1 MSVRD
6 SVATFLPDAARPR
19 VLRVASLGLLAFF
32 CGCDQRKDLD
42 AVETFSTS
50 VAVKGIEPFV
60 VTRDLQ
66 PGSYLVAVQEDGID
80 LRTAVAASGSRVELA
95 DEIPRHGAQFNVVS
109 LTAPGQ
115 VVVEVLNADHSSRQG
130 RAQLR
135 ISRWKRAANEPAG
148 EMEVGYAA
156 LGAAGRETALSTR
169 ESRTRAA
176 DHLHEAILHFES
188 DGDDAATAQAQYTL
202 ANLQYLARNEW
213 AAAIRAAEAAADAY
227 DSADDTL
234 GMHNAATLRA
244 AAELELASGMKAS
257 TQRAEQRALYEG
269 ADRRLRD
276 AADYFGEH
284 GLGIRTAYAINM
296 RGIRA
301 LYVGNYEEAANLFTA
316 AVGISKNNQDVREQ
330 ARTLGNLAWVQN
342 RRGYIARAAQEYEA
356 LLPMIERARQPY
368 QYAQALANYGFCLIQ
383 LGDFDRALALQTEAL
398 GIYTEISQDDERAI
412 MLAALGGLYFR
423 IGDTERALETL
434 RSAIIEQE
442 RVGDTQGQASTLRVA
457 GNASAALG
465 RHEDALE
472 YLRRSAQID
481 GNTNSVARTRVM
493 IAGELREL
501 RQLDASA
508 AELEK
513 ALGSGNP
520 LVHANALE
528 ERAHLRLARGDSAA
542 AIADLRAADKE
553 FLALGLEVN
562 RIEVNTVLS
571 HELLA
576 KRDIAGASAAA
587 DEAVAIVSRIRV
599 KSTNPEWRARFLSA
613 RYSPYEARIS
623 ADLAQ
628 GGPGDEA
635 ATWRAFR
642 TAEAVRARS
651 LADELAVSTEA
662 QAEGNDP
669 AGDELRASLTSLQVR
684 LESRMQ
690 RQEIDEVEIAGLRRS
705 IEETRAKLDAKRAAV
720 AASDVKLPESLAQ
733 VRARLPADTAV
744 LAYFVGDETSHGW
757 LLTRA
762 ELRHVALPGRA
773 ELQRAIDEEVARLR
787 ARTPAAAGGGLGAV
801 LLTPLVSG
809 IAEKRALVLPDG
821 PLHGVPF
828 AALSLGGHDL
838 FIERFVLGY
847 APSLALAI
855 NKPVTTQARPTR
867 VAVVSDPVYAP
878 DDQRLRLA
886 NNGTPGNLRGQRP
899 SSTQLIRLPYSSL
912 EARAV
917 TRAFGERDTIQLSGF
932 DATAEHVREL
942 PTQDL
947 RVLHFATH
955 ALARR
960 DSPAQS
966 ALYLSEFAAD
976 GANIADNRLT
986 VDDIARS
993 RLRASV
999 VVLSGCATGDG
1010 NELRGEGVLGL
1021 TYGFLANGSNSVVAA
1036 LWPIEDSSTAR
1047 FMSEFY
1053 RAYRDSGKAAEALR
1067 EAQLRTRANTATAVW
1082 SSFVVRAN
1090 GFP

>member
-1 MSVRD
+1 MSVRE
-6 SVATFLPDAARPR
+6 SVATFLHDAARPR
-19 VLRVASLGLLAFF
+19 VLRVAGVGLLVCLSA
-32 CGCDQRKDLD
+32 CGQRKDVD

-50 VAVKGIEPFV
+50 IEVKGIEPFT
-60 VTRDLQ
+60 VTRDLEA
-66 PGSYLVAVQEDGID
+66 GSFLVAVQEDGID
-80 LRTAVAASGSRVELA
+80 LRTAVTASGSRTALA
-95 DEIPRHGAQFNVVS
+95 DEIPRHGTQVNVVS
-109 LTAPGQ
+109 LPAPGR

-130 RAQLR
+130 RARLH
-135 ISRWKRAANEPAG
+135 ISRWKRAASEPAG
-148 EMEVGYAA
+148 EMEQGYAA

-188 DGDDAATAQAQYTL
+188 AGDDAAIAQAQYTL
-202 ANLQYLARNEW
+202 ANLQYTPRNVW

-227 DSADDTL
+227 DSADDEL
-234 GMHNAATLRA
+234 GVQNAATLRA

-269 ADRRLRD
+269 ADRRLRE
-276 AADYFGEH
+276 AAEYFSEH
-284 GLGIRTAYAINM
+284 GLGVRRAYAVNM

-301 LYVGNYEEAANLFTA
+301 LSVGDYEEAGKFFEA
-316 AVGISKNNQDVREQ
+316 AVGISEENRDVREQ
-330 ARTLGNLAWVQN
+330 ANSLANLAWVHN
-342 RRGYIARAAQEYEA
+342 RRGYIARAAQEYA
-356 LLPMIERARQPY
+356 AVLPMNERERQPY
-368 QYAQALANYGFCLIQ
+368 LYAQALANYGLCLIA
-383 LGDFDRALALQTEAL
+383 LGDFDRALALQTEAIE
-398 GIYTEISQDDERAI
+398 IYTEIGRDSERAI
-412 MLAALGGLYFR
+412 QLAALGGLYFR

-434 RSAIIEQE
+434 RSAIVEQE

-457 GNASAALG
+457 GNASAAMG
-465 RHEDALE
+465 RHEDALD

-481 GNTNSVARTRVM
+481 GNQNSVARTRVM

-501 RQLDASA
+501 QKLDEAD
-508 AELEK
+508 AELAK
-513 ALGSGNP
+513 ALESKNP

-528 ERAHLRLARGDSAA
+528 ERAKLRQARGDSAA
-542 AIADLRAADKE
+542 AVADLRAADKE
-553 FLALGLEVN
+553 YVALGLEAN
-562 RIEVNTVLS
+562 RIEVNTRLS
-571 HELLA
+571 QELLA
-576 KRDIAGASAAA
+576 KSDLAGASAAA

-623 ADLAQ
+623 VDLAQ

-635 ATWRAFR
+635 AIWRAFR

-651 LADELAVSTEA
+651 LADELAVGSEA
-662 QAEGNDP
+662 RGEGSDP
-669 AGDELRASLTSLQVR
+669 AGDELRTRLTSLQVR

-690 RQEIDEVEIAGLRRS
+690 RQEIDEKEIAGLRRS
-705 IEETRAKLDAKRAAV
+705 IEETRAQLDAKRAAV
-720 AASDVKLPESLAQ
+720 AASDVKLPESLAH
-733 VRARLPADTAV
+733 VRARLPAGTAV
-744 LAYFVGDETSHGW
+744 LAYFVGDDASHGW
-757 LLTRA
+757 LLTRS
-762 ELRHVALPGRA
+762 ELRHAALPGRA
-773 ELQRAIDEEVARLR
+773 NLQRAIDEEVARLR
-787 ARTPAAAGGGLGAV
+787 TRSPARTGGGLGAV
-801 LLTPLVSG
+801 LLTPLVGG
-809 IAEKRALVLPDG
+809 ISEKSVLVLPDG

-828 AALSLGGHDL
+828 AALQLGAHEL

-855 NKPVTTQARPTR
+855 NKPAATQARSTR

-886 NNGTPGNLRGQRP
+886 GNGTPGNLRGQRP
-899 SSTQLIRLPYSSL
+899 SSTQLVRLPYSSL

-932 DATAEHVREL
+932 EATAEHVREL

-976 GANIADNRLT
+976 GSNIADNRLT

-993 RLRASV
+993 RLRANV